1 MSKSF
6 QFGLILK
13 GVLLASVLAILMSL
27 VFGVLLTFT
36 SLPESNLSINII
48 FGSSIFVS
56 AFITAYQA
64 GTKGLYY
71 GLSVGLGFIL
81 LVLILSSIFWSDAP
95 SWLKMGEKTILALVS
110 GGIGGIIGVL
120 LPQSSRV

>member
-6 QFGLILK
+6 QFSLILK
-13 GVLLASVLAILMSL
+13 GVLLASILAMLMSL

-36 SLPESNLSINII
+36 LLPESELSINII
-48 FGSSIFVS
+48 FGLSIFLA

-81 LVLILSSIFWSDAP
+81 LVLILSSIFWTDTP

-120 LPQSSRV
+120 FPSVK